1 VAIGSIPGTYGPGG
15 PGLTPRPLRTDGAT
29 AGSTPAAA
37 REPAPAA
44 ATQNHGIAAADS
56 DAIPVHAPAGT
67 DPALWSVLTAD
78 ERRFFSR
85 LQAVGPLTY
94 GPRSANVPPGLV
106 RGVRL
111 DRTV

>member
-1 VAIGSIPGTYGPGG
+1 MTIGSISGTYGPGG
-15 PGLTPRPLRTDGAT
+15 TGFTPRPLRTDGAT
-29 AGSTPAAA
+29 AGSTPVAK

-44 ATQNHGIAAADS
+44 AAEPKAVPGADA
-56 DAIPVHAPAGT
+56 DTIPTRAPPDI

-85 LQAVGPLTY
+85 LQTAGPLTY
-94 GPRSANVPPGLV
+94 GPNSANVPPGLV